1 MPWQPGQSGNQGGRP
16 KGARDKFSKAVFE
29 QMMADWLK
37 NGADVIEKVR
47 ETKPEV
53 YLQIISRMLP
63 QSIEVETDRRS
74 VSEMSADELVAILG
88 GDKAA

>member
-1 MPWQPGQSGNQGGRP
+1 MPWQPGQSGNPGGRP
-16 KGARDKFSKAVFE
+16 KGARDTE
-29 QMMADWLK
+29 MMADWLK

-63 QSIEVETDRRS
+63 QNISIESDRRS
-74 VSEMSADELVAILG
+74 VSELSSDELVAIFG

>member
-1 MPWQPGQSGNQGGRP
+1 MPWQPGQSGNPGGRP
-16 KGARDKFSKAVFE
+16 KGARDKLSKAVFE

-88 GDKAA
+88 PDKAA